1 MDDPSALIGL
11 NLKELRYKR
20 SLSLDD
26 ISSATGISKAM
37 LSQIERG
44 KSNPT
49 VSTLWKI
56 ATGLKVPFS
65 AFMEKREA
73 DYEVISCA
81 NLEPLL
87 ECEGK
92 MKIYPFFPFD
102 AGKNF
107 EILSI
112 ELACGCSHQSPP
124 HATGVEEYIFVF
136 SGKLEMTLGTSN
148 ILLKQGEALKFNA
161 NLPHTY
167 SNNEF
172 ETCTFQNLIVYNR

>member
-1 MDDPSALIGL
+1 MEDPSSLIGR
-11 NLKELRYKR
+11 NLKELRQKR
-20 SLSLDD
+20 GLSLDD
-26 ISSATGISKAM
+26 ISAATGISKAM

-65 AFMEKREA
+65 AFIEKPKA
-73 DYEVISCA
+73 DYEIISCGK
-81 NLEPLL
+81 LEPLL
-87 ECEGK
+87 ECDGK

-112 ELACGCSHQSPP
+112 ELADGCSHQSFP
-124 HATGVEEYIFVF
+124 HAAGVEEYIFVF
-136 SGKLEMTLGTSN
+136 SGELEMTLGASKV
-148 ILLKQGEALKFNA
+148 LLKQGEALKFNA
-161 NLPHTY
+161 VLPHAYT
-167 SNNEF
+167 NPGAK
-172 ETCTFQNLIVYNR
+172 TCTFQNLIVYNR